1 MALNDNASISRKRR
15 IMKASRWM
23 IILGLLLALSSL
35 ADAFSVIKQ
44 DGCSSRTCSMQL
56 TETCLSKHD
65 EFEGPSGTERIRGR
79 KRALIKKY
87 GRAIVLSSTLMYG
100 PIASAPARRVFGHAA
115 AHAASTAARAP
126 TSGEGDYNF
135 EDFRDVKKKLSL
147 VPGANVQ
154 AYEEILA
161 KVEVEGEEALAGS
174 SYEKATLVVGETN
187 EASAS
192 ASSKN
197 GRKAKKSQARAQLKK
212 QKTSDSDWGSDE
224 FGFDDEDDDLD
235 DGVLSLDSKKTKSGG
250 KTGPTKGNADKSKS
264 GLGGVVMTDRMA
276 FNDYQAERSKE
287 DQIKVIK
294 KFTFYTLF
302 PVFIITTVRGQ
313 FKAWKEKKWVKKG
326 LAVLEEDRQKY
337 LEEKKKKKEGKGD
350 DDGKEEC

>member
-1 MALNDNASISRKRR
+1 MTPNPNTGSSVKRR
-15 IMKASRWM
+15 MMKASRWM
-23 IILGLLLALSSL
+23 ATILGLLLALSSL
-35 ADAFSVIKQ
+35 VDAFSVIKQ
-44 DGCSSRTCSMQL
+44 DGCGSRTRSTQL
-56 TETCLSKHD
+56 TDETPCLSKHD
-65 EFEGPSGTERIRGR
+65 DAEGPSDTERIHGR
-79 KRALIKKY
+79 KRALMKKY

-115 AHAASTAARAP
+115 AHAASTAAKA
-126 TSGEGDYNF
+126 GEYNF

-154 AYEEILA
+154 AYEEILS

-174 SYEKATLVVGETN
+174 SYEDKATLVVGETN

-197 GRKAKKSQARAQLKK
+197 DRKSKKSQARAQRKK

-235 DGVLSLDSKKTKSGG
+235 DDVLSIDSKKAKSGG
-250 KTGPTKGNADKSKS
+250 NIGPSKANAGMS
-264 GLGGVVMTDRMA
+264 GSGSGGVVIVDRMA

-294 KFTFYTLF
+294 KLTFYTLF
-302 PVFIITTVRGQ
+302 PVFIITTIRGQ
-313 FKAWKEKKWVKKG
+313 FRAWKEKKWVKKG

-350 DDGKEEC
+350 DGKEKM